1 MRKTVSGLIA
11 TLAFSILG
19 TIISGGNVGAISFDF
34 TGPQWF
40 SLDPVLTGQTDAST
54 IDYNIISEGE
64 PLWGYDGL
72 GVIFPDEE
80 YLMKKNDGSL
90 DYQTRVAKRGESVRV
105 STKLETALYHDDTTS
120 WPMTAYQ
127 FQSLFPRGVAVD
139 ESSVIVKVDGAEI
152 DGSGYTVSVEDVPT
166 EEAEMTGYY
175 LSVSIGVKWA
185 EITRSS
191 NTFTTEFLYDEGAEI
206 EIEYALRANSNAGAS
221 ISFANVHGYDYVYSS
236 NGNTRNT
243 QISDIKNL
251 NVLIDGNLVI
261 KRVDKNGAPL
271 AGAKFAVEGVKAK
284 ESSTVAGAY
293 EYDRNGSISEFVTD
307 ENGRV
312 IITGLPLKDYTVTE
326 AEAPAGHVTE
336 DKTKTRTVAWEDL
349 VNIDY
354 NEEKFMLA
362 GLMDLTPYLQSIGDD
377 MYVYDM
383 SQTGY
388 EMTYDATTGEYKN
401 SSLLMTARKGTDG
414 NYILDGALGD
424 DIETTYWDDWGGY
437 VAVSTLSDYLTAE
450 SSHVSYPDIGDYLV
464 KNNDG
469 TITIRGMK
477 NDDSETVFTSKGDG
491 CYSADGSALFGGE
504 GEALLCETENDEYQL
519 VAPLSASSGMGK
531 TVGAH
536 FKYLDKLSRYV
547 IDYPYSFNLI
557 REKSE
562 QAVEYRGLTV
572 IKHYPKV
579 DKYYMSLGGPSMAQY
594 EVERQLIPHILYAN
608 EVVFTD
614 IESSDSESEGVP
626 ENPQT
631 ADNFGVIALAFGIVA
646 VSGGFLARRQLRR

>member
-1 MRKTVSGLIA
+1 MVKAHIPSVLET
-11 TLAFSILG
+11 
-19 TIISGGNVGAISFDF
+19 
-34 TGPQWF
+34 
-40 SLDPVLTGQTDAST
+40 LTGDTGKRIVWNAH
-54 IDYNIISEGE
+54 ID
-64 PLWGYDGL
+64 
-72 GVIFPDEE
+72 
-80 YLMKKNDGSL
+80 
-90 DYQTRVAKRGESVRV
+90 
-105 STKLETALYHDDTTS
+105 
-120 WPMTAYQ
+120 
-127 FQSLFPRGVAVD
+127 
-139 ESSVIVKVDGAEI
+139 
-152 DGSGYTVSVEDVPT
+152 TVSVEDVPT

-312 IITGLPLKDYTVTE
+312 IITGLPLKDYTVIE

-536 FKYLDKLSRYV
+536 FKYLDKL
-547 IDYPYSFNLI
+547 
-557 REKSE
+557 
-562 QAVEYRGLTV
+562 
-572 IKHYPKV
+572 
-579 DKYYMSLGGPSMAQY
+579 
-594 EVERQLIPHILYAN
+594 
-608 EVVFTD
+608 
-614 IESSDSESEGVP
+614 
-626 ENPQT
+626 
-631 ADNFGVIALAFGIVA
+631 
-646 VSGGFLARRQLRR
+646 

>member
-1 MRKTVSGLIA
+1 M
-11 TLAFSILG
+11 
-19 TIISGGNVGAISFDF
+19 
-34 TGPQWF
+34 
-40 SLDPVLTGQTDAST
+40 TGQTDAST

-90 DYQTRVAKRGESVRV
+90 DHQTRIAKRGESVRV

-120 WPMTAYQ
+120 WPMTAYHL
-127 FQSLFPRGVAVD
+127 QSFFPRGVAVD
-139 ESSVIVKVDGAEI
+139 ESSVVVKVDGAEI
-152 DGSGYTVSVEDVPT
+152 DESDYTVSVEDVPT
-166 EEAEMTGYY
+166 EEAEITGYY
-175 LSVSIGVKWA
+175 LSVNIGVKWA

-191 NTFTTEFLYDEGAEI
+191 NTFMAEFLYDEGAEI

-221 ISFANVHGYDYVYSS
+221 ITFANVHSYDYVYSS

-243 QISDIKNL
+243 QISDMKNL

-326 AEAPAGHVTE
+326 VEKPAGHVTE

-362 GLMDLTPYLQSIGDD
+362 GLMDLTPYLQPIGDD

-414 NYILDGALGD
+414 NYILDGTLGD
-424 DIETTYWDDWGGY
+424 DIVTTYRDDWGGY

-450 SSHVSYPDIGDYLV
+450 SSHVFYPDIGDYLV

-469 TITIRGMK
+469 TITIRGIK
-477 NDDSETVFTSKGDG
+477 NDDSETVFTPKGDG
-491 CYSADGSALFGGE
+491 CYSADGSALFGE

-531 TVGAH
+531 TIGVH

-557 REKSE
+557 RVKSE
-562 QAVEYRGLTV
+562 QAVEYRSLTV
-572 IKHYPKV
+572 INHYPKV

-614 IESSDSESEGVP
+614 IESSDGESEGVP

-631 ADNFGVIALAFGIVA
+631 ADNFEVIALAFGIVA